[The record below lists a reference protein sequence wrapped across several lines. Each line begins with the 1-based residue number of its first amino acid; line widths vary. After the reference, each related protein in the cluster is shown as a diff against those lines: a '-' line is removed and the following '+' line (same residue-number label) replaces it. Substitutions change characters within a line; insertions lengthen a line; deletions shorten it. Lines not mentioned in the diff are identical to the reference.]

1 MRVPR
6 AAIEADEAAPG
17 RVPSDSVGLRARLGG
32 NSGGVP
38 VAAGD
43 LPERQGRLIGP
54 FARLHELRGSHALE
68 EWQCNRNLA
77 GDKVH
82 VDAPVE
88 RVFDHIKDPANFVA
102 ADPAPVELSQLSIT
116 PEGVGSTWPT
126 SWRAFGRK
134 FQGSWTRTEYV
145 LNERIV
151 DEVSTGATWA
161 FTTTPDPAGTTL
173 GLAFAFTTKWT
184 LMNTV
189 IRWALVTQDR
199 QLDRMLANYKQA
211 IQG

>member
-1 MRVPR
+1 M
-6 AAIEADEAAPG
+6 
-17 RVPSDSVGLRARLGG
+17 
-32 NSGGVP
+32 
-38 VAAGD
+38 
-43 LPERQGRLIGP
+43 IGP

-189 IRWALVTQDR
+189 IRWALVTQDVHFSPS
-199 QLDRMLANYKQA
+199 KVFS
-211 IQG
+211 IQPSSTRGGDLHVAEADARVTTLKSEEPNSSG